1 MENLLTRINDELN
14 KALHRQ
20 VSRATLEFLFTPKDS
35 LNFDAQI
42 GCLLDE
48 NDNYLAN
55 IKAHY
60 EYASQFDLNAL
71 FVSVEL
77 DNGKVAEVQHTMARL
92 FDSPI
97 ANWQDTLA
105 KIKAFVTA
113 KMQSIKNA
121 EVDKFNKEWS
131 NCFK

>member
-14 KALHRQ
+14 EVLQKQ
-20 VSRATLEFLFTPKDS
+20 VPRATLEFLFTPKDK

-42 GCLLDE
+42 GCYLDE
-48 NDNYLAN
+48 DDDYLAN

-71 FVSVEL
+71 FISVEF

-97 ANWQDTLA
+97 ENWQDTL
-105 KIKAFVTA
+105 KQIRTFVTT
-113 KMQSIKNA
+113 KMKSVKNA